1 MAALNDLINQITDTE
16 LRDRIQREVD
26 RLAKQKSSVWSL
38 RSIFPNALRSM
49 ICLSKPVAR

>member
-26 RLAKQKSSVWSL
+26 RLAKQKKFGLVFEEHL
-38 RSIFPNALRSM
+38 P
-49 ICLSKPVAR
+49 